1 VGDINTKVDRA
12 SMAHS
17 LEVREPLMDHAIVEW
32 MATLPSSF
40 KVRRNEG
47 KVLLKTAAAPLLPD
61 DLLYRTQMG
70 FPVPLARW
78 LRGPLQGRLRE
89 ALLGERLAATE
100 IFNQE
105 YIATLVEDHCAGRRD
120 HSTPLWTLLMFDAFL
135 RNV

>member
-1 VGDINTKVDRA
+1 
-12 SMAHS
+12 
-17 LEVREPLMDHAIVEW
+17 MDHRIVEW

-47 KVLLKTAAAPLLPD
+47 KVLLKTAAEPMLPN
-61 DLLYRTQMG
+61 DLLYRTKMG
-70 FPVPLARW
+70 FAVPLARW
-78 LRGPLQGRLRE
+78 LRGPLHGRLRE

-105 YIATLVEDHCAGRRD
+105 YVATLVEDHAAGRRD

-135 RNV
+135 RNVAGGSIEHGLVGKAA